1 MSNTLI
7 KEALDNNW
15 EDRIFMHYTNV
26 IDPNASRPRDEYTKE
41 WQEIIEAL
49 QKYITP
55 EVPKKVVSKKPI
67 ETILDNQEEE
77 II

>member
-15 EDRIFMHYTNV
+15 EDRIFMHYKDL

-41 WQEIIEAL
+41 WLEIVEAL

-55 EVPKKVVSKKPI
+55 EVPKKVVSKKS
-67 ETILDNQEEE
+67 ILDNQEEE
-77 II
+77 IV